1 LKYTERG
8 GRVSV
13 TLERN
18 DGSVRLWVH
27 DTGAGIPASEKERI
41 FERFY
46 RADPSPDRRT
56 GDAGLGLAIVARIVD
71 FDRGR
76 VSVES
81 DPGKAS
87 SFLVQLPLSGTYA
100 HRPADEEDR

>member
-56 GDAGLGLAIVARIVD
+56 GDAGLGLAIAARIVE
-71 FDRGR
+71 RGR
-76 VSVES
+76 ISVES